1 MREDAYQVQGQ
12 TDAGQR
18 ARGRTQTRWRA
29 RATYHV
35 RPPAAPVGASHIA
48 AAISHR
54 CGRHESHLA
63 AALAHR
69 AARRTSRR
77 STRAM
82 VGRRGHGHGARR
94 HSDGA
99 AVIVTAPA
107 VIVAGAAVIVAGA
120 AVIATAP
127 RS

>member
-1 MREDAYQVQGQ
+1 MPGTRPW
-12 TDAGQR
+12 TR
-18 ARGRTQTRWRA
+18 ASRWRA

-35 RPPAAPVGASHIA
+35 RPPAAPVGASNIA

-63 AALAHR
+63 VALAHR

-94 HSDGA
+94 HRDCA
-99 AVIVTAPA
+99 AVIVT
-107 VIVAGAAVIVAGA
+107 GAAAIVTGA
-120 AVIATAP
+120 AAIVTAP
-127 RS
+127 RP